1 MNRATVM
8 GLRTQITNR
17 PARTTVVYSF
27 LAETTVADGDVVQ
40 RGNLVGYI
48 DPNRGLN
55 YMLFVND
62 VPTDP
67 APSLGEPPGAP

>member
-1 MNRATVM
+1 M

-27 LAETTVADGDVVQ
+27 LLDTTVVDGDVVQ
-40 RGNLVGYI
+40 RGDLIGFI
-48 DPNRGLN
+48 SPTIGLN

-62 VPTDP
+62 QSTDPVPTLGDP
-67 APSLGEPPGAP
+67 PQE